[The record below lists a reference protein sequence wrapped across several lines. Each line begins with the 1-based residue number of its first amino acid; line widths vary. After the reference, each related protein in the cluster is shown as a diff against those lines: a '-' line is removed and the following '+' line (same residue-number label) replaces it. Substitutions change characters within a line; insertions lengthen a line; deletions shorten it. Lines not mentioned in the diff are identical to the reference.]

1 VLPGETLDYGFL
13 FSVPV
18 VAADVVAFF
27 LTDADTAN
35 AAVE

>member
-1 VLPGETLDYGFL
+1 LPGETLNYGFL

-18 VAADVVAFF
+18 VAADVLAAF

-35 AAVE
+35 TTVE